1 MAAQHQ
7 GPQRHRQQVG
17 DRVLQGVRV
26 QGRQP
31 HLGIGDIK
39 LEIEYKSNQIYVFCA
54 SLHLKNI
61 SYIIKIFSTV

>member
-39 LEIEYKSNQIYVFCA
+39 LEIDTNLTKFMFFAHPC
-54 SLHLKNI
+54 
-61 SYIIKIFSTV
+61 T